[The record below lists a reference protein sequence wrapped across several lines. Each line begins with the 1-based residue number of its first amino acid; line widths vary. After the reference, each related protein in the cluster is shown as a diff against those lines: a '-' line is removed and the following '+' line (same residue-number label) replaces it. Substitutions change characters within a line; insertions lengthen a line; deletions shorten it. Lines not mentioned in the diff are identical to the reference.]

1 MAELELKEVSYFYE
15 SGGKRI
21 DILDKASYSFEKGTL
36 YTIVGPS
43 GSGKTTTLTLAGA
56 LEEPKSGCVCFE
68 GKDIREIGYTR
79 YRNSKIGIV
88 FQAYN
93 LLPYLTPLEN
103 VLAAMEITSNPIKN
117 KKERARELLTRMG
130 ITEDQMNRNINKLSG
145 GEQQRVAIARA
156 ISTNAEVIL
165 ADEPTGN
172 LDSKSSAAV
181 IESFLLAKEKMNATI
196 LMVTHDAIAASYA
209 DRVVALSDGKIVKE
223 LLRTVEPRQ
232 FMNEILD
239 FLKVVE
245 VSR

>member
-172 LDSKSSAAV
+172 LDSASSRE
-181 IESFLLAKEKMNATI
+181 IMEI
-196 LMVTHDAIAASYA
+196 LKGMHRSGETLILITHDNGIAAQA
-209 DRVVALSDGKIVKE
+209 RRVVRIMDGKIE
-223 LLRTVEPRQ
+223 SDTINEEFVE
-232 FMNEILD
+232 EA
-239 FLKVVE
+239 
-245 VSR
+245 